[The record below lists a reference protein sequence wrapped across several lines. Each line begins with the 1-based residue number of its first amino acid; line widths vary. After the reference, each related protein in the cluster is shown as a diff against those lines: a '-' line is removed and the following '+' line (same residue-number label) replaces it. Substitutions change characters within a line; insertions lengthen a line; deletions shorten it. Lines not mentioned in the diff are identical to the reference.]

1 MVCRVG
7 PACSRGKE
15 WRCPWERAE
24 ERIWAEAASAES
36 SPRTSSEQKG
46 RDRHDSVITR
56 NLKGGEIGFEDDSDM
71 VWKTGEK
78 RYLGLA
84 LRVYGGPKVIL
95 KVTESVEEIKLRLS
109 RH

>member
-1 MVCRVG
+1 M
-7 PACSRGKE
+7 
-15 WRCPWERAE
+15 
-24 ERIWAEAASAES
+24 
-36 SPRTSSEQKG
+36 
-46 RDRHDSVITR
+46 
-56 NLKGGEIGFEDDSDM
+56 KGGEIGFEDDSDM